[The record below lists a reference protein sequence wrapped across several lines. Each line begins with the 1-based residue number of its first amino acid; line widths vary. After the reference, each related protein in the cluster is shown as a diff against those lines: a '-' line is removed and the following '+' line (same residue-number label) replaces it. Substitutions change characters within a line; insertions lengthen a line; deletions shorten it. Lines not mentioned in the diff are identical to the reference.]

1 MVLASQQT
9 STPVAAGVATDSKNL
24 MILFYSYYFS
34 SFNWP
39 FFFSDFAIGDCV
51 TDQFSITSPGT
62 IGSPTICGYNTGQH
76 MILDTSGSEC
86 QNVNAFVG
94 ASTTTTRQWDIYV
107 TQV

>member
-24 MILFYSYYFS
+24 
-34 SFNWP
+34 SFHTIFQVSIGH